1 MEGPTNSDILWGKI
15 RLAEDRMF
23 AATHMFW
30 NHPELPRLFPAFLM
44 QIFCIM
50 RSGLGLMSS
59 ALERSFALQGDP
71 VAAHL
76 ASYLRIHIE
85 EEKDHDLWLLD
96 DICSLGYQKREVL
109 EAPPCAATVNLI
121 GAQHFWMNHV
131 HPVAIMGYLIL
142 MEGYAPLPGQL
153 ELIRARSGAPATAFR
168 CLKRHAEDDPAHL
181 ADLNQTLDIMALTA
195 EQARAVAMCSFAAI
209 ENTAAMLE
217 ELVARDVMSSS
228 AQCEESR
235 YARA

>member
-1 MEGPTNSDILWGKI
+1 MEGPKNSDILWGKI
-15 RLAEDRMF
+15 RLAEGRMF

-50 RSGLGLMSS
+50 RGGLGLMSA
-59 ALERSFALQGDP
+59 ALERSLSFRGDP
-71 VAAHL
+71 VATNL
-76 ASYLRIHIE
+76 ASYLRTHIE

-96 DICSLGYQKREVL
+96 DICSLGYHERDVL
-109 EAPPCAATVNLI
+109 ETAPCSATVNLI
-121 GAQHFWMNHV
+121 GAQYFWMNHI
-131 HPVAIMGYLIL
+131 HPVAVLGYLIL

-153 ELIRARSGAPATAFR
+153 ELIRARSGAPSTAFR
-168 CLKRHAEDDPAHL
+168 CLKRHADDDPAHL
-181 ADLNQTLDIMALTA
+181 ADLNQTLDIMELTA

-209 ENTAAMLE
+209 EYTAAMLE
-217 ELVARDVMSSS
+217 ELVGRNAMTVSSQS
-228 AQCEESR
+228 EELR